1 MAVTGSAFLDFVIG
15 FTVSL
20 IASVMNAAG
29 LNLLKLDHVRNSALS
44 SDRQRNECGRPMW
57 HVGLYLYI
65 ASQLAGSTIALN
77 FLKTQW
83 VAPLGSIALIFN
95 FVFAKILVGTQIT
108 RQDVYGTIVV
118 MASVVW
124 VVIFGGMNSSG
135 DLEEKLTLD
144 DLKQLFARVVFII
157 YFSILNTII
166 FMFLALGMYA
176 YWAISLDDESGQLR
190 KNMKTK
196 LTYLLGTNR
205 FARASGLTLEGDEG
219 LEAEARDQ
227 RLKKVVA
234 MIMSACG
241 GLLASET
248 LLLAK
253 SGIKLIT
260 STVAGQNQF
269 GDYLS
274 YFILFVLV
282 FTAILQVYCLNTGLK
297 LYDSVLVVPTF
308 YGFYTAFGLI
318 NSTIYLNQLGDYEPW
333 VLLLVLIGIVALIY
347 GVKMLSAPK
356 PEQSPAEGQLSSLD
370 NMYEDDEDEDA
381 HEMEQ
386 RSKSAKGGTGS
397 KDPSAKKSK
406 LSLKKKR
413 SSKRQSR
420 HGQGLDEE
428 SDVPSL
434 FSSRRGM
441 MDGDDVS
448 SMVSSTVG
456 GDSRNG
462 GSSTRGRRIS
472 FTSKSSFQSDP
483 FRTPK
488 DSRSINEGFIGAG
501 IASISAG
508 AVAVAT
514 GGHRRSMLFD
524 EETPT
529 HVLVD
534 TTEDLENSGDER
546 PTHKNGK
553 RDVAK
558 QEQEDRRQS
567 MLQSSFNTLTMHEKR
582 ASVDSIKQSSRQQQ
596 QQQHPRIDTSSVAR
610 TKRESARFS
619 PTTTAAAAGLMSPS
633 QFRAHFTNSAM
644 PPKPKHMQGDED
656 DELGPFHSSA
666 DMGGHP
672 QSQMVKGHS
681 VRWSTGSSKIDQVFE
696 DLNPFKVL
704 KSSNRDSIHGV
715 NTTSSA
721 ASSLPSSPNQ
731 GSSRPGPHGH
741 SRQDSFTGLPS
752 EWEVPGRKKRHSM
765 LFGEQG
771 RSGSASGGLVSPSS
785 TASSTS
791 SSTPTTTSTGAGAA
805 GAGATVTRANSV
817 GKTHHATTASPFASF
832 VAGEWTP
839 SDESKDLEVTPSPR
853 TSRILSSPEIQL
865 AGFVHPAPPA
875 AASSSSQNTTF
886 ALGAAAFASGEE
898 ASSTAT
904 TSVSEAA
911 ATSHPPHG
919 SEPQESKYQ
928 NHYFTGTPPPANS
941 ASTVS
946 QQL

>member
-15 FTVSL
+15 FAVSL

-29 LNLLKLDHVRNSALS
+29 LNLLKLDHVRNSALPNE
-44 SDRQRNECGRPMW
+44 RQRNECGRPMW

-124 VVIFGGMNSSG
+124 VVVFGGMNSSG
-135 DLEEKLTLD
+135 DLEDKLTLE

-260 STVAGQNQF
+260 STLAGQNQF

-333 VLLLVLIGIVALIY
+333 VLLLVLVGIGALIY

-356 PEQSPAEGQLSSLD
+356 PEQSPAGGPLSSLD
-370 NMYEDDEDEDA
+370 NMYEDDEEEDA

-386 RSKSAKGGTGS
+386 RSKSAKGGDGS
-397 KDPSAKKSK
+397 KGQSAKKSK

-428 SDVPSL
+428 NDVPSL

-441 MDGDDVS
+441 IDSDDVS

-462 GSSTRGRRIS
+462 GSSTRGRRMS

-514 GGHRRSMLFD
+514 GGHRRSVLFD
-524 EETPT
+524 EEAPT

-546 PTHKNGK
+546 PTKKNGQ
-553 RDVAK
+553 RDAAR
-558 QEQEDRRQS
+558 QEQENRRQS

-582 ASVDSIKQSSRQQQ
+582 ASVDSTKQSNRQQ

-610 TKRESARFS
+610 TKRDSARFS

-644 PPKPKHMQGDED
+644 PPKPKHMQVEED
-656 DELGPFHSSA
+656 DDLGPFHSSA
-666 DMGGHP
+666 DMGGHQ

-704 KSSNRDSIHGV
+704 KSSSNRDSIHGV
-715 NTTSSA
+715 NAMSSA

-731 GSSRPGPHGH
+731 AASASSRSGPHGH

-785 TASSTS
+785 TASTTNTS
-791 SSTPTTTSTGAGAA
+791 TTTATGAVASGV
-805 GAGATVTRANSV
+805 GTTVTRTNSL
-817 GKTHHATTASPFASF
+817 GKTHHATTSPFASF

-865 AGFVHPAPPA
+865 AGFVYPAPA
-875 AASSSSQNTTF
+875 TSNNNTNF
-886 ALGAAAFASGEE
+886 ALGAAAFASEE
-898 ASSTAT
+898 VSLAP
-904 TSVSEAA
+904 SVMEAA
-911 ATSHPPHG
+911 ATSSHPHG
-919 SEPQESKYQ
+919 SEPQKYQ
-928 NHYFTGTPPPANS
+928 NHYFTGTPPPANA
-941 ASTVS
+941 ASTAT
-946 QQL
+946 QQS

>member
-15 FTVSL
+15 FAVSL

-29 LNLLKLDHVRNSALS
+29 LNLLKLDHVRNSALPNE
-44 SDRQRNECGRPMW
+44 RQRNECGRPMW

-124 VVIFGGMNSSG
+124 VVVFGGMNSSG
-135 DLEEKLTLD
+135 DLEDKLTLD

-260 STVAGQNQF
+260 ITLAGQNQF

-333 VLLLVLIGIVALIY
+333 VLLLVLVGIGALIY

-356 PEQSPAEGQLSSLD
+356 PEQSPAGGPLSSLD

-386 RSKSAKGGTGS
+386 RSKSAEGGDGTKGL
-397 KDPSAKKSK
+397 SAKKSK
-406 LSLKKKR
+406 LSSKKKR
-413 SSKRQSR
+413 SSKRLSR

-428 SDVPSL
+428 NDVPSL
-434 FSSRRGM
+434 
-441 MDGDDVS
+441 
-448 SMVSSTVG
+448 
-456 GDSRNG
+456 
-462 GSSTRGRRIS
+462 
-472 FTSKSSFQSDP
+472 
-483 FRTPK
+483 TPK
-488 DSRSINEGFIGAG
+488 DNRSINEGFIGAG

-514 GGHRRSMLFD
+514 GGHRRSVLFAD
-524 EETPT
+524 EAPT

-546 PTHKNGK
+546 PTKNNGQ
-553 RDVAK
+553 RDMNR
-558 QEQEDRRQS
+558 QEQESRRQS
-567 MLQSSFNTLTMHEKR
+567 MLQSSLNTLTMHEKR
-582 ASVDSIKQSSRQQQ
+582 ASVDSTKQSLRQQQ

-610 TKRESARFS
+610 TKRDSARFS

-644 PPKPKHMQGDED
+644 PPKPRHMQGEED
-656 DELGPFHSSA
+656 DDLGPFHSSA
-666 DMGGHP
+666 EMGGHQ

-681 VRWSTGSSKIDQVFE
+681 
-696 DLNPFKVL
+696 
-704 KSSNRDSIHGV
+704 
-715 NTTSSA
+715 
-721 ASSLPSSPNQ
+721 
-731 GSSRPGPHGH
+731 
-741 SRQDSFTGLPS
+741 
-752 EWEVPGRKKRHSM
+752 
-765 LFGEQG
+765 
-771 RSGSASGGLVSPSS
+771 
-785 TASSTS
+785 
-791 SSTPTTTSTGAGAA
+791 
-805 GAGATVTRANSV
+805 
-817 GKTHHATTASPFASF
+817 
-832 VAGEWTP
+832 
-839 SDESKDLEVTPSPR
+839 
-853 TSRILSSPEIQL
+853 
-865 AGFVHPAPPA
+865 
-875 AASSSSQNTTF
+875 
-886 ALGAAAFASGEE
+886 
-898 ASSTAT
+898 
-904 TSVSEAA
+904 
-911 ATSHPPHG
+911 
-919 SEPQESKYQ
+919 
-928 NHYFTGTPPPANS
+928 
-941 ASTVS
+941 
-946 QQL
+946 

>member
-15 FTVSL
+15 FAVSL

-29 LNLLKLDHVRNSALS
+29 LNLLKLDHVRNSALPNE
-44 SDRQRNECGRPMW
+44 RQRNECGRPMW

-124 VVIFGGMNSSG
+124 VVVFGGMNSSG
-135 DLEEKLTLD
+135 DLEDKLTLE

-260 STVAGQNQF
+260 STLAGQNQF

-333 VLLLVLIGIVALIY
+333 VLLLVLIGIGALIY

-356 PEQSPAEGQLSSLD
+356 PEQSPAGGPLSSLD

-386 RSKSAKGGTGS
+386 RSKSAKAGGGS
-397 KDPSAKKSK
+397 QGLPSKKSK

-428 SDVPSL
+428 NDVPSL

-441 MDGDDVS
+441 MDSDDVS

-462 GSSTRGRRIS
+462 GSSTRGRRMS

-501 IASISAG
+501 LASISAG

-514 GGHRRSMLFD
+514 GGHRRSVLFD
-524 EETPT
+524 EEAPT

-534 TTEDLENSGDER
+534 TTEDLENSEDER
-546 PTHKNGK
+546 RPKKNGQ
-553 RDVAK
+553 RNVVG
-558 QEQEDRRQS
+558 QEQENRRQS

-582 ASVDSIKQSSRQQQ
+582 ASVDSTKQNNRQS

-610 TKRESARFS
+610 TKRDSARFS
-619 PTTTAAAAGLMSPS
+619 PTTAAAAAGLMSPS

-644 PPKPKHMQGDED
+644 PPKPKHMQGED
-656 DELGPFHSSA
+656 DDDLGPFHSSA

-715 NTTSSA
+715 SVSSV

-731 GSSRPGPHGH
+731 AASASSRSGAHGH

-771 RSGSASGGLVSPSS
+771 RSSSASGGLVSPSS
-785 TASSTS
+785 TSSTVS
-791 SSTPTTTSTGAGAA
+791 SSTPTTTTLTGAGAA
-805 GAGATVTRANSV
+805 GVGATVKRTSSV
-817 GKTHHATTASPFASF
+817 GKPSNATASPFASF

-839 SDESKDLEVTPSPR
+839 SGGESNDLEITPSPR

-865 AGFVHPAPPA
+865 AGFVYPAP
-875 AASSSSQNTTF
+875 AASSNTTAF
-886 ALGAAAFASGEE
+886 ALGAAAFASEE
-898 ASSTAT
+898 AS
-904 TSVSEAA
+904 SVSEAA
-911 ATSHPPHG
+911 TASHSHG
-919 SEPQESKYQ
+919 AGAEPQKYQ

-941 ASTVS
+941 ASAPT
-946 QQL
+946 Q